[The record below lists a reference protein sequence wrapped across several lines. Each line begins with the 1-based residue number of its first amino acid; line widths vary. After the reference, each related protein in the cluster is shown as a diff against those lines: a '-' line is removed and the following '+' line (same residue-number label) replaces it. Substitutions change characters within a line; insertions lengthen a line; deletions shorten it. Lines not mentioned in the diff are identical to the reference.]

1 MSVDALERG
10 DPAVPGDDAAPPLS
24 RMAIAVLSL
33 AGVLVSAYLALYRWG
48 YLAEIQCSI
57 GGCDTVQ
64 ASPYAL
70 FLGVPVAAWGVIAY
84 AVLLVVAL
92 AGLRPR
98 WVGARW
104 VSLVLFAVS
113 ATGVAFSAYL
123 TYLEALVI
131 HTWCQWC
138 VISAILVT
146 LIFLLSLPG
155 LRRAR

>member
-1 MSVDALERG
+1 MDTLERG
-10 DPAVPGDDAAPPLS
+10 DPAVPGEDAAPPLS

-33 AGVLVSAYLALYRWG
+33 AGMVVSTYLALYKWG
-48 YLAEIQCSI
+48 YLGEIQCSI

-70 FLGVPVAAWGVIAY
+70 LLGFPVAGWGVGAY
-84 AVLLVVAL
+84 GVLLVVAL
-92 AGLRPR
+92 AGLQPR
-98 WVGARW
+98 WVDARW
-104 VSLVLFAVS
+104 VPLVLFGVS
-113 ATGVAFSAYL
+113 AAGVAFSAYL
-123 TYLEALVI
+123 TYMEAFVI